1 MSRMKKTIY
10 CIFAAAAAG
19 TAAFAWWAHRPI
31 LAADQPTIE
40 FRITGAD
47 AGGSARQIAAAGVPV
62 DAHLLGMLVRIM
74 RKNGRLKP
82 GYYELKAG
90 ATPLDLLDQMVRGAY
105 LMQSV
110 TIIEGWTFRQMRRA
124 IDALPG
130 VRHDTAALSDAALL
144 KRIGSTFVTA
154 EGAFFPDT
162 YRVAKGSSD
171 LQIYLLAHAVMIRRL
186 NAEWT
191 ARDAGLP
198 YKNAYDALVMASIV
212 EKETGLK
219 ADRRK
224 IAAVFVNRL
233 RKDMPL
239 QTDPAVIYGMG
250 SKYNGTIRKR
260 DLKTDTPY
268 NTYTRS
274 GLPPTPIALSGIESL
289 HAALHPENF
298 GALYFVARGDGS
310 SAFSM
315 TLAEHNRAVR
325 KYLRAE

>member
-19 TAAFAWWAHRPI
+19 AAAFAWWAHRPI
-31 LAADQPTIE
+31 LAADRPSIE
-40 FRITGAD
+40 FRITGPD

-62 DAHLLGMLVRIM
+62 DARLLGMLARLV
-74 RKNGRLKP
+74 RKNDRLKP

-144 KRIGSTFVTA
+144 KRIGSTFVAA

-171 LQIYLLAHAVMIRRL
+171 LQIYLLAHAVMVRRL

-191 ARDAGLP
+191 ARDARLP

-233 RKDMPL
+233 RKGMPL

-250 SKYNGTIRKR
+250 SKYKGTIRKR

-289 HAALHPENF
+289 HAALHPEDF